1 MWPRGDSRPESRQ
14 AAVIDVGSNSVRLV
28 IYRLD
33 GRAIW
38 TVYNEKALAGLG
50 RDLPTTGRLS
60 PEGVEIAMTAIRR
73 FRSLLDGWRAEDVTA
88 AATAAVREAADGP
101 AFLRRIREETGLAVR
116 TLTGDEEARYAALG
130 VIAGQP
136 DAEGVVGDLGGSS
149 LELVRLNSGLGATPD
164 LGATLPLGPFALG
177 APRPLDHDRIAKL
190 VETALAPHVNRF
202 ATQHFHAVGGAW
214 RNLALFQ
221 MELADYP
228 LHVAHQYEMSRAD
241 ALGVS
246 RLISRQSRASLERM
260 QGLSKKRIET
270 LPYAAVVLEA
280 LIEQLGVERII
291 ISAFGVREG
300 LLLDAMTAE
309 TRARDPLIEGCEA
322 LTAARGG
329 PFELGGALEAW
340 LTPAFD
346 KLTPVFGARDPVL
359 LAAACR
365 LADLGV
371 RLHPDHRA
379 DLAFEQVLRAPIAGM
394 SHPERAFLASVAFA
408 RHTSAGTP
416 PEAEAVAR
424 VISSERRQRARALG
438 AAVRLGCDLS
448 GRNPRLLEKSSLA
461 IRDEKVSL
469 SATAGWEDM
478 LLGEQTAKRAQ
489 TLASALKLKLELG

>member
-28 IYRLD
+28 IYQLD

-38 TVYNEKALAGLG
+38 TVFNEKALAGLG

-60 PEGVEIAMTAIRR
+60 PEGVEVALTAIRR
-73 FRSLLDGWRAEDVTA
+73 FRALLDGWRAEDVTA

-101 AFLRRIREETGLAVR
+101 AFLKRVRDQTGLVVR
-116 TLTGDEEARYAALG
+116 VLTGEEEARYAALG

-149 LELVRLNSGLGATPD
+149 LELVLLNGAGPEE
-164 LGATLPLGPFALG
+164 GATLPLGPFALG
-177 APRPLDHDRIAKL
+177 APRPLDIDRTRRVI
-190 VETALAPHVNRF
+190 ESALSPHAERF
-202 ATQHFHAVGGAW
+202 ATRHFHAVGGAW
-214 RNLALFQ
+214 RNLALFH

-228 LHVAHQYEMSRAD
+228 LHVAHQYEMSRSD
-241 ALGVS
+241 ALNVS
-246 RLISRQSRASLERM
+246 RLVARQSRASLERM

-270 LPYAAVVLEA
+270 LPYSAVVLEA
-280 LIEQLGVERII
+280 LIERLGVERVI

-300 LLLDAMTAE
+300 LLLDAMDPE
-309 TRARDPLIEGCEA
+309 VRNRDPLIEGCEA
-322 LTAARGG
+322 LTAARGV
-329 PFELGGALEAW
+329 PSELGGALEAW
-340 LTPAFD
+340 LTPAFE
-346 KLTPVFGARDPVL
+346 KLPPMFGNRDPVL

-365 LADLGV
+365 LADLGA

-408 RHTSAGTP
+408 RHTSAPTP
-416 PEAEAVAR
+416 PEAAAVAR
-424 VISSERRQRARALG
+424 VIGADRRQRARALG

-448 GRNPRLLEKSSLA
+448 GRNPRLLEKSSLTVQGE
-461 IRDEKVSL
+461 RLKL
-469 SATAGWEDM
+469 TAADGWEDM
-478 LLGEQTAKRAQ
+478 LLGEQTTKRAQ
-489 TLASALKLKLELG
+489 TLASALKLKLEMG